1 MLTHVYLTVK
11 MLAMS
16 SAKSTRAKRAVR
28 ARNPRGQGAR
38 LRLEI
43 IDAAARLLA
52 STGDNE
58 PLSLR
63 AVAREIGVAPQSVY
77 LQFRSKSELL
87 LAVVDTLFT
96 ELQRHIEKAISV
108 HTDPKAR
115 VRAHSLAYCD
125 YGLNSPG
132 HYRLLFESRLTTQ
145 LGIGF
150 QGSPGARVFE
160 CFIETVRQAT
170 HAKTERDV
178 MREVVVLWAGLH
190 GIVSLRWNKPGFP
203 WPEVATL
210 VDRLLAALSLRSSRE
225 PAI

>member
-1 MLTHVYLTVK
+1 MPHPVRQ
-11 MLAMS
+11 
-16 SAKSTRAKRAVR
+16 TRAKRGVR

-38 LRLEI
+38 LRSEI

-52 STGDNE
+52 SAVEDE

-96 ELQRHIEKAISV
+96 ELQQHIERATNV
-108 HTDPKAR
+108 HTDPQAR
-115 VRAHSLAYCD
+115 VRAHCLAYCD
-125 YGLNSPG
+125 YGLSSPG

-160 CFIETVRQAT
+160 CFVDTVRQAT
-170 HAKTERDV
+170 HARTEREV

-203 WPEVATL
+203 WPEVASL
-210 VDRLLAALSLRSSRE
+210 VDRLLVALSLRSSKDV
-225 PAI
+225 AL